1 MANFSVE
8 REKSSSLALEL
19 EPENSAEVCKLEG
32 FKKLEV
38 SPKKHTCRQAQ
49 VSVNSQVDSCPL
61 ACLLT

>member
-19 EPENSAEVCKLEG
+19 EPGNSAEVCKLEG

-38 SPKKHTCRQAQ
+38 SPKKTH
-49 VSVNSQVDSCPL
+49 V
-61 ACLLT
+61 